1 MDAFVRRWNLIK
13 LLLAGPLFR
22 SEVLEQLQTLG
33 GDEESPL
40 SEASISADVK
50 VLRKYGIGFRPLGEG
65 TKRSR
70 QAYELDLSMLDL
82 FASPAEASALQAAVA
97 LFEDLR
103 LPEVERLRS
112 LFDRIP
118 VHVRQSLDAP
128 YTGQLLKTGDPSYDP
143 RVLEGLQRGIR
154 TGRMMRL
161 TYRPLNREPRIYLV
175 DRAQLTWSEG
185 YLYLQAHCPEAEGST
200 PWHRNREFRLDRFQ
214 ETATHPAVEVLDTPT
229 SFEQVPAFEYR
240 VWLSASMAA
249 AFRKVPRRIRV
260 LEEAPDGSRLVAI
273 TETIPLRAVRKV
285 LSYGMQARVIEP
297 DFIVTEVQSTIE
309 RMAGVLASPAGPA
322 P

>member
-13 LLLAGPLFR
+13 LLLEGPLFR
-22 SEVLEQLQTLG
+22 SEVLERLQALG
-33 GDEESPL
+33 ADETSPL
-40 SEASISADVK
+40 SEASISADIK
-50 VLRKYGIGFRPLGEG
+50 ALRKYGIGFGPLEDGA
-65 TKRSR
+65 KRSR
-70 QAYELDLSMLDL
+70 QAYDLDLPKLDL
-82 FASPAEASALQAAVA
+82 FATPAEASALQAAVA

-118 VHVRQSLDAP
+118 VHVRQGLEPP

-143 RVLEGLQRGIR
+143 RVLEGLQHGIR

-161 TYRPLNREPRIYLV
+161 TYRPLNREPRTYLV
-175 DRAQLTWSEG
+175 DRARLTWSEG

-200 PWHRNREFRLDRFQ
+200 PWHRNREFRLDRFHD
-214 ETATHPAVEVLDTPT
+214 TPTSPAVEVLETPT
-229 SFEQVPAFEYR
+229 SFEEVPAFEYR
-240 VWLSASMAA
+240 LWLSSSMAA

-260 LEEAPDGSRLVAI
+260 LDEAPDGSRLVAI

-297 DFIVTEVQSTIE
+297 DFIVTEVQATIE
-309 RMAGVLASPAGPA
+309 RMAGVLASPLGPS